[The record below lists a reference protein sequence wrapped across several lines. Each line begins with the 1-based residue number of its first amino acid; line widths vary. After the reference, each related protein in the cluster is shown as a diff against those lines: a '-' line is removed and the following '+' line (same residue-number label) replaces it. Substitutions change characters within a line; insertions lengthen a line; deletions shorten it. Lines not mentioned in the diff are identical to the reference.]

1 LTIVEFCYLLLTFIS
16 ERVLNAIKVLG
27 FFPWKVV
34 FHKNMGEIFC
44 DQLKVFPLFTF
55 DIRGQKVSVL

>member
-1 LTIVEFCYLLLTFIS
+1 LTFIS
-16 ERVLNAIKVLG
+16 ERGLNAIKVLG